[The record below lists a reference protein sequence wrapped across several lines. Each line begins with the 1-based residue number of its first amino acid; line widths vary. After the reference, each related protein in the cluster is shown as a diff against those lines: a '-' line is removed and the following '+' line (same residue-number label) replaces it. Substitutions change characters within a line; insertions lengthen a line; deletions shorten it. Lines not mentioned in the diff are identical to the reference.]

1 MGHSRLHS
9 VLENISWRLWYRE
22 MAAAQSYRLLTPD
35 TSSLTPLE
43 TGKDFPFYAPDHPPT
58 ADSPSY
64 GAGLYNQPLLA
75 PPPSDRSSDTSS
87 SPGSNLSISISRLGQ
102 TPSVGKFLVNMLPN
116 SVIERIRSPSAG
128 IGPLLSPLSAS
139 RAHTY
144 MTLPAG
150 CLPSTPPTS
159 GSAPRV
165 IAVNPTPQPTPP
177 ATLIITHP
185 NPVVRGN
192 QLPST
197 HLMIMPASQTATRPD
212 ALKAPGSGLFL
223 QNSPERI
230 SPTDIN
236 RLDAHAVQVIAA
248 SDTMEA
254 SSGGSSQMHMK
265 SSAEAKALVV
275 KKRKGR
281 GAVRHVVRPAMRKGG
296 PVRRQSS
303 NHSRANRPTLNIGS
317 SSSHGTKAGKDILQ
331 PMTKALTPS
340 PPPLPPP
347 VAQVKAPVSKK
358 QTVNPVKPDVT
369 QKTNGRRVVVA
380 SSASESDF
388 ETDSDDDSWC
398 SEEASAVE
406 EPTKENKEEIS
417 LREAALEAQRQRVMF
432 AKVPKCSY
440 SNLDRSRSGLLS
452 QLLNPDPTIFPP
464 NHPYRTSHSTQDM
477 TQLPRRGNTLSGL
490 SALAP
495 LSTSKSSAA
504 LPQAVQATM
513 HPPAN
518 SPSGITEAMGKARID
533 GGYQPKGRPQQD
545 MEMDTDSEDDNPE
558 DKIQVSNSIAQERLA
573 ALAGRR
579 SIDKGQ
585 PKPQAPGPSRPHL
598 TSIMSAP
605 IPVGHP
611 YNLPAPSAPSTPRT
625 TRRQM
630 LATELS
636 ESLRRDL
643 LWERQVSRNVM
654 GQRRQ
659 HATALSGNGLRPMT
673 TLPEATRHA
682 NTPPNNGASHKS
694 LEKTESKRR
703 AMARHRSWAD
713 DYHYSGCYDS
723 DFTYAPRAF

>member
-1 MGHSRLHS
+1 
-9 VLENISWRLWYRE
+9 
-22 MAAAQSYRLLTPD
+22 
-35 TSSLTPLE
+35 
-43 TGKDFPFYAPDHPPT
+43 
-58 ADSPSY
+58 
-64 GAGLYNQPLLA
+64 
-75 PPPSDRSSDTSS
+75 
-87 SPGSNLSISISRLGQ
+87 
-102 TPSVGKFLVNMLPN
+102 MLPN
-116 SVIERIRSPSAG
+116 SAIERIRSPSAG
-128 IGPLLSPLSAS
+128 KGPLLSPLSAS
-139 RAHTY
+139 REIIEPHKY
-144 MTLPAG
+144 MTLPAV

-165 IAVNPTPQPTPP
+165 VVVNPTPHPTPP
-177 ATLIITHP
+177 ATPILTHA
-185 NPVVRGN
+185 NPVVRGH

-197 HLMIMPASQTATRPD
+197 HLLPPLPSPVLMTMPVSQTATSPD
-212 ALKAPGSGLFL
+212 ARLSPPRPSRLPTPTEEELKASGRGFFL

-236 RLDAHAVQVIAA
+236 RLDGDAVQAIAA
-248 SDTMEA
+248 SDAMEA

-265 SSAEAKALVV
+265 SSAEAKAPVVV
-275 KKRKGR
+275 KRKAKE
-281 GAVRHVVRPAMRKGG
+281 AVRHVVRPAMRRGNSKGG

-303 NHSRANRPTLNIGS
+303 NDSRAARPTFNIGS
-317 SSSHGTKAGKDILQ
+317 SSSHGTKAGKDTLQ
-331 PMTKALTPS
+331 PMTKARSPS
-340 PPPLPPP
+340 PPPPPPPPPP

-358 QTVNPVKPDVT
+358 RTVSPAKPNVT

-380 SSASESDF
+380 SSASDSDF
-388 ETDSDDDSWC
+388 ETDSDDESWC

-406 EPTKENKEEIS
+406 EPTKESKEEIR
-417 LREAALEAQRQRVMF
+417 LREAALEAQRQRDMF
-432 AKVPKCSY
+432 AKVPKRSY

-464 NHPYRTSHSTQDM
+464 NHPYRASHSTQDM

-513 HPPAN
+513 RPPAN
-518 SPSGITEAMGKARID
+518 GPSGITEAMGKARID
-533 GGYQPKGRPQQD
+533 GGYQPKGPQQD

-558 DKIQVSNSIAQERLA
+558 DKIQVSKSIAQERLA

-598 TSIMSAP
+598 TSVTSAP

-636 ESLRRDL
+636 ESLRRNL
-643 LWERQVSRNVM
+643 LWERQVSKNVM

-659 HATALSGNGLRPMT
+659 SATALSGNGLRPMT

-682 NTPPNNGASHKS
+682 NTPTNNGALHKS
-694 LEKTESKRR
+694 HDETEKADRKRR
-703 AMARHRSWAD
+703 AMARNRSWAD
-713 DYHYSGCYDS
+713 DYHYSGW
-723 DFTYAPRAF
+723 